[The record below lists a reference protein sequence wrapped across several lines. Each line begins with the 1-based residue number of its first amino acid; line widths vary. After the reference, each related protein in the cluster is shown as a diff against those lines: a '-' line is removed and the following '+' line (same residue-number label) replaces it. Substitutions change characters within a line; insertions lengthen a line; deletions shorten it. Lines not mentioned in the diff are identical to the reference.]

1 MARSASK
8 VNPIAITY
16 TTDRLVMKGLGRI
29 FLFEPRN
36 EMLQLAMLDSRIGK
50 HGKLQGLS
58 VAQQATGSSASIG
71 LSG

>member
-1 MARSASK
+1 
-8 VNPIAITY
+8 
-16 TTDRLVMKGLGRI
+16 MKGLGRI

-36 EMLQLAMLDSRIGK
+36 EMLQRAMLDSKIGK

-58 VAQQATGSSASIG
+58 VAQQATGSGSSASIG